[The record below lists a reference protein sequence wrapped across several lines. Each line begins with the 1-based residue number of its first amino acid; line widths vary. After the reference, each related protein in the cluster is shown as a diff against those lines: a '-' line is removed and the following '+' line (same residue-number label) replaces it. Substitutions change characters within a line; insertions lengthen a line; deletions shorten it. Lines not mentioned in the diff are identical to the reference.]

1 MLIVKTLEYLQML
14 AIKGREKGVP
24 LSFYISYLLL
34 DLLGRRQW
42 HPTPVLLPGKLHGRG
57 SLVGFSPWGREELD
71 MTE

>member
-42 HPTPVLLPGKLHGRG
+42 HHTPVLLPGKLHGRG